1 MLGFDS
7 FVVWNLLER
16 LGAPEFGLIS
26 QAVIAA
32 CFKFFGATIESM
44 KQTGHPDMEFDY
56 KNKHWRLEVEFVSPD
71 KADFEVKNE
80 DIEATKPISELDVG
94 YFAIL
99 DCNYPV
105 NWKLIDT
112 GRLMLEGLG
121 FHSLNKLGSLCD
133 SKLSAM
139 CTDWSAKFFTEH
151 ESEIVAKRFPGI
163 CKEYVFSK

>member
-1 MLGFDS
+1 MLGLNS
-7 FVVWNLLER
+7 FAIWNLLER

-32 CFKFFGATIESM
+32 CFKSLGATIESM

-56 KNKHWRLEVEFVSPD
+56 KNKHWRLEVEFVPPSRV
-71 KADFEVKNE
+71 DFEVKDE
-80 DIEATKPISELDVG
+80 DIEATKPMSEWDVG

-112 GRLMLEGLG
+112 KKLILEGLG
-121 FHSLNKLGSLCD
+121 FHGLNKLGSLCD
-133 SKLSAM
+133 SELSAK
-139 CTDWSAKFFTEH
+139 CTNWSAKFFTEH
-151 ESEIVAKRFPGI
+151 ESEIVAKRYPGI
-163 CKEYVFSK
+163 CKDYVLSE